1 MAKVKKQKALL
12 IQMFLSKSKLKK
24 LSVIDPSSWFHVM
37 KKVDHFLNNYQIL
50 LVDFLPVIS

>member
-1 MAKVKKQKALL
+1 MAKVKKRKALL

-24 LSVIDPSSWFHVM
+24 LSVIDPSSRFHVM

-50 LVDFLPVIS
+50 LVDFLPIIS

>member
-24 LSVIDPSSWFHVM
+24 LSVIDPSSRFHVM
-37 KKVDHFLNNYQIL
+37 KKVDHFLNSYQIL
-50 LVDFLPVIS
+50 LVDFLPTIS